1 MPTVPQGLQPAQVRR
16 IMREVEFESLE
27 EPGHRVRLEPAH
39 MRAGYVER
47 FGKWQNTL
55 RSECRRQLID
65 LIEITTD
72 TPFEKGLGA
81 YLQKRR
87 KLY

>member
-1 MPTVPQGLQPAQVRR
+1 VVVFQILDPSEIDLDFDG
-16 IMREVEFESLE
+16 EVEFESLE
-27 EPGHRVRLEPAH
+27 EPGQRVRLEPAH

-47 FGKWQNTL
+47 FGKWRDTL
-55 RSECRRQLID
+55 RRECRRQLID
-65 LIEITTD
+65 LVEITTD

-87 KLY
+87 KMY